1 MDRILAV
8 LKEELGKRPS
18 AQPLAELDIK
28 EDNIMLTDCH
38 MHTLCS
44 PDGCAPLAD
53 MAAAALAA
61 GMDAI
66 CVTDHC
72 DLLDLRGEFDDSF
85 RWAPIEEQLAL
96 ARPQFEGRLPIRKGI
111 ELGEAWEDP
120 QLAGRIVGQPGV
132 DFVIGS
138 VHNLSR
144 EDGGQDFFYV
154 NYDCEETCHKVLGSY
169 FNCMESLSQLSCFDV
184 VGHVIYPL
192 RYMNGRDGNHVT
204 LEAYLPQLERI
215 FRNLISR
222 DRGIEVNTCRG
233 QTVEDWRQTLALYRD
248 CGGRI
253 VTLGS
258 DAHEPRDVGKGIAQA
273 AALLKEY
280 SFDLA
285 VFAGRQPQFFKL

>member
-1 MDRILAV
+1 
-8 LKEELGKRPS
+8 
-18 AQPLAELDIK
+18 
-28 EDNIMLTDCH
+28 MLTDCH

-53 MAAAALAA
+53 MAAAALKA
-61 GMDAI
+61 GMSAI

-72 DLLDLRGEFDDSF
+72 DLLDVHGQPDSSF
-85 RWAPIEEQLAL
+85 RWAPIEEQLSL
-96 ARPQFEGRLPIRKGI
+96 ARPQFAGALPIRMGV

-120 QLAGRIVGQPGV
+120 ALSQRITSHPEL

-144 EDGGQDFFYV
+144 EDGGLDFYYV
-154 NYDCEETCHKVLGSY
+154 NYDCEEICHKVLRSY
-169 FNCMESLSQLSCFDV
+169 FGCMEALSQLDCFDV

-192 RYMNGRDGNHVT
+192 RYMNIRDGNHVT
-204 LEAYLPQLERI
+204 LDAYLPQLERI
-215 FRNLISR
+215 FHNLIAH
-222 DRGIEVNTCRG
+222 DKGIEVNTCRG

-280 SFDLA
+280 DFDLA
-285 VFAGRQPQFFKL
+285 VFEKRQPHFIKL

>member
-1 MDRILAV
+1 
-8 LKEELGKRPS
+8 
-18 AQPLAELDIK
+18 
-28 EDNIMLTDCH
+28 MLTDCH

-53 MAAAALAA
+53 MAAAALKA
-61 GMDAI
+61 GMSAI

-72 DLLDLRGEFDDSF
+72 DLLDVHGQPDSSF
-85 RWAPIEEQLAL
+85 RWKPIEEQLSL
-96 ARPQFEGRLPIRKGI
+96 ARPQFAGALPIRMGV

-120 QLAGRIVGQPGV
+120 ALSQRITSHPEL

-144 EDGGQDFFYV
+144 EDGGLDFYYV
-154 NYDCEETCHKVLGSY
+154 NYDCEEICHKVLRSY
-169 FNCMESLSQLSCFDV
+169 FGCMEALSQLDCFDV

-192 RYMNGRDGNHVT
+192 RYMNIRDGNHVT
-204 LEAYLPQLERI
+204 LDAYLPQLERI
-215 FRNLISR
+215 FHNLIAH
-222 DRGIEVNTCRG
+222 DKGIEVNTCRG

-253 VTLGS
+253 ITLGS

-280 SFDLA
+280 GFDLA